1 MNQHIL
7 IIPIKLLLILIIIT
21 NLLNV
26 TNNIVQS
33 ILIQIQISILI
44 AIAITIWEIDQEIL
58 DQCHV
63 QLLIYKIKYYE
74 WE

>member
-1 MNQHIL
+1 M
-7 IIPIKLLLILIIIT
+7 
-21 NLLNV
+21 NV